1 MLPKLTLFLLITTS
15 LFSQQETLQ
24 FSLKEAV
31 EFALQNNTMSKN
43 AARDIEIA
51 KLQKWETTS
60 TGLPQINADIT
71 FNNWLKQQISLIP
84 AEFFGG
90 SPGQFSEITFGT
102 KQTMNGTVTVSQ
114 KIFDGSYLVGLQAAK
129 VYLEISERAK
139 EKTDIE
145 LRKMV
150 AYAYGNVLLSEEN
163 LNIVNSN
170 ITLLENNLRDLTKV
184 YENGLIE
191 QESVQQLQLTLSSLK
206 STQNQV
212 KRLKKVA
219 YQMLNNRLGLDLN
232 VPVELTDSLD
242 ELIGM
247 YTSLKPLESIL
258 EVENVVDYKIASN
271 DLKSKELLLKL
282 EKSKALPTLDVFL
295 NGSYSGNNNQFN
307 FLDKS
312 QNWFGASLFGVS
324 MRVPLFSSF
333 GRSASTKKARLNLEK
348 SKSLLKDTSE
358 KIKLDIS
365 RAKSEYEFAVEDLEI
380 KKEALELSE
389 NIAKKNEI
397 KFFEGLVTSFDLSQ
411 VQRQLYAAQEDY
423 LSSMLNILIKRINLE
438 ALISPPFKN

>member
-1 MLPKLTLFLLITTS
+1 
-15 LFSQQETLQ
+15 
-24 FSLKEAV
+24 
-31 EFALQNNTMSKN
+31 MSKN

-51 KLQKWETTS
+51 KLQKWETTA
-60 TGLPQINADIT
+60 TGLPQINANIT
-71 FNNWLKQQISLIP
+71 YNNWLKQQISLIP

-90 SPGQFSEITFGT
+90 NPGQFTEVAFGT

-114 KIFDGSYLVGLQAAK
+114 KVFDGSYLVGLQAAK
-129 VYLEISERAK
+129 VYLEISENAK

-170 ITLLENNLRDLTKV
+170 IALLENNLRDLTKV

-191 QESVQQLQLTLSSLK
+191 QESVQQLQLTLVSLK
-206 STQNQV
+206 SNQNYI
-212 KRLKKVA
+212 KRLNKIA
-219 YQMLNNRLGLDLN
+219 YQMFNNTIGLDLDTA
-232 VPVELTDSLD
+232 VELTDSLD
-242 ELIGM
+242 QLIMM
-247 YTSLKPLESIL
+247 YASLKPLESIL
-258 EVENVVDYKIASN
+258 EIENVVNYKIAFN

-333 GRSASTKKARLNLEK
+333 GRSASTIKARLNLEK

-365 RAKSEYEFAVEDLEI
+365 RAKSEYEFAVEDLKI

-411 VQRQLYAAQEDY
+411 AQRQLYAAQEDY
-423 LSSMLNILIKRINLE
+423 LSSMLNILTKRIDLE
-438 ALISPPFKN
+438 ALITPTLKN